1 MSYKLFI
8 LLFTTWS
15 YVFLLYRA
23 IMFLILFCGN
33 RHYATKCCL
42 CSLTCNPEHSF
53 KYSCVFIHKYLGTV
67 MYSEHY
73 WIHYTSE
80 RMGSFHT
87 VVGVELRL
95 VGWVD
100 YLRKTWGAS
109 GHKKL
114 SFKHS
119 EWAKQ
124 TCVCLCQ
131 FLMLL

>member
-1 MSYKLFI
+1 
-8 LLFTTWS
+8 
-15 YVFLLYRA
+15 
-23 IMFLILFCGN
+23 
-33 RHYATKCCL
+33 
-42 CSLTCNPEHSF
+42 
-53 KYSCVFIHKYLGTV
+53 

-80 RMGSFHT
+80 RMGPFHT

-114 SFKHS
+114 SLKRS

-124 TCVCLCQ
+124 TWVCFCPIW
-131 FLMLL
+131 MTST